1 MDSHAPTVS
10 VILVVIFATAASKN
24 DEIIEE
30 IYYPPPSITPTQS
43 PITDRMTSG
52 ILEQLEAGI
61 LRRSETFASI
71 MNEENGI
78 KDPRVLALDWI
89 LHIDDMKLVFD
100 DINLY
105 QRYALSVL
113 AYTLDSRA
121 WFHCGDPGENY
132 TEISCLVLD
141 GNSTKEFG
149 SWLSSTSEC
158 TWFGVTCS
166 DDGVVRGV
174 DLNDN
179 GLIGTLPHELNG
191 ECVRDF
197 DSMYSKRNETIK

>member
-1 MDSHAPTVS
+1 
-10 VILVVIFATAASKN
+10 
-24 DEIIEE
+24 
-30 IYYPPPSITPTQS
+30 
-43 PITDRMTSG
+43 MTSG
-52 ILEQLEAGI
+52 ILEQLEAGV

-71 MNEENGI
+71 MNEENGN

-89 LHIDDMKLVFD
+89 LHIDDMQLVFD

-191 ECVRDF
+191 ECARVFAPCTQEKMKQTNDPVF
-197 DSMYSKRNETIK
+197 TPSAFVATENNHV